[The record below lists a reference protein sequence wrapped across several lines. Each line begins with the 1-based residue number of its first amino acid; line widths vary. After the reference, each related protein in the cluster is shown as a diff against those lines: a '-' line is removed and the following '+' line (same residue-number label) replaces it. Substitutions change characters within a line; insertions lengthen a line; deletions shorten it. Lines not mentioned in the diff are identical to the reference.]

1 METAPEKSKNT
12 YIKRIILLTV
22 LAAIVAYIFYNNVII
37 QTVDSGDGWK
47 HQIGHFEQCMYDE
60 YEGCGEATHRIH
72 AISVNQYYCEEH
84 WQTNGIDMFERLA
97 DKNISSG
104 KSNSKEATNAKVCA
118 VKAVED
124 KLKSP
129 STADF
134 CSYTSM
140 TATDLGNNKWKVSGY
155 VDAQN
160 SFGAVVREYWTVTLT
175 LTSSGFKDSS
185 VTFSEE

>member
-1 METAPEKSKNT
+1 MDNVPEKTKKS
-12 YIKRIILLTV
+12 YIKWIILFTA
-22 LAAIVAYIFYNNVII
+22 LAAVVAYIFYNTVII
-37 QTVDSGDGWK
+37 QTVDSIDGWK
-47 HQIGHFEQCMYDE
+47 HQIGDFEACMYDK
-60 YEGCGEATHRIH
+60 YENCGQATHRIH
-72 AISVNQYYCEEH
+72 AITVNQYYCDEH
-84 WQTNGIDMFERLA
+84 WQTNGIDMYGRLT
-97 DKNISSG
+97 DTDISSK
-104 KSNSKEATNAKVCA
+104 KSDSQDATNAKVCA